1 MNLIFATTSVVL
13 VTIDQVSKYLVRI
26 YLKGK
31 SLVIIKSFLSLT
43 FVRNEGAVFGLFQ
56 GTRFVLILLSLI
68 ALAIILLIF
77 KKVKFSLTFVF
88 ALSLVFAGVLGN
100 LIDRIFLG
108 YVTDFINI
116 GKWPV
121 FNVADTSIDFGIV
134 LLIISV
140 LKGENVIQS

>member
-1 MNLIFATTSVVL
+1 MNLTFATISVVL
-13 VTIDQVSKYLVRI
+13 VSIDQVSKYLVRI

-56 GTRFVLILLSLI
+56 GTRFVLILLSLV

-88 ALSLVFAGVLGN
+88 ALSLVFAGILGN
-100 LIDRIFLG
+100 LIDRVFLG
-108 YVTDFINI
+108 YVTDFISISN
-116 GKWPV
+116 WPV
-121 FNVADTSIDFGIV
+121 FNMADTSIDFGIV

-140 LKGENVIQS
+140 LKGENVI